1 MNTIKSIDF
10 LGNKPTLMIN
20 KNESHKSIFGGFMS
34 IITILIFLLADVE
47 VIPQLIRLLQQ
58 NLVLLQPTPIAAWK
72 NQLVP

>member
-1 MNTIKSIDF
+1 VLQQFTLSHGRLRILKHG
-10 LGNKPTLMIN
+10 GN
-20 KNESHKSIFGGFMS
+20 FGFNCL
-34 IITILIFLLADVE
+34 IHHPILIFLLADVE